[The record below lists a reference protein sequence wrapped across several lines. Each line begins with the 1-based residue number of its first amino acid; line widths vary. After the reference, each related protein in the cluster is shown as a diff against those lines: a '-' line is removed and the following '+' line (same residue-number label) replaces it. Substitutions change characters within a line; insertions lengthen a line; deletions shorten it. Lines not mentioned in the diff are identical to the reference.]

1 MTYFVTQHITYN
13 ITKCDPNKKWINN
26 IVWMISS
33 RFHTVLFEWNSGPIS
48 HKISWHTW
56 PDIVHTVVT
65 KVDTV
70 WHGPIWPIRVHTGP
84 KSVNRPWFL
93 KTHSVSKSISP
104 TAPTCSSPSI
114 QASSPADEQSRDS
127 IWFDL
132 ELTGSSWFWL
142 HSMLSHWIYF
152 HFRSGARN
160 IPRSPKKKQRKESLG
175 LKRTGTGLVT
185 RFLLYTQ

>member
-1 MTYFVTQHITYN
+1 
-13 ITKCDPNKKWINN
+13 
-26 IVWMISS
+26 MISS

-104 TAPTCSSPSI
+104 IAPTCSSPSI

-142 HSMLSHWIYF
+142 HSISDQVQGIF
-152 HFRSGARN
+152 PGV
-160 IPRSPKKKQRKESLG
+160 PKKAKKRVPRIKENRDWPGDQVSALYPIMEPCRKSKCG
-175 LKRTGTGLVT
+175 HPSTWGAKGKDCLVT
-185 RFLLYTQ
+185 FIP